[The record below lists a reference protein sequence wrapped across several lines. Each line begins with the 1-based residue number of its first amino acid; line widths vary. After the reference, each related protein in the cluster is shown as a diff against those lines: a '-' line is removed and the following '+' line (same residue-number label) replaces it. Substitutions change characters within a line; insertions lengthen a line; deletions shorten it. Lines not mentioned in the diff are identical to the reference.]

1 MSKPRLIIG
10 RFAVAAVVAFGL
22 LAMPQT
28 ASAQRRRAQNLERL
42 LVLPPAPTDAADSVY
57 VLELAA
63 AVRDRLSGRVRNQIT
78 VITTEQYCEAL
89 EASGFDCG
97 FLPDESSSGQLAQ
110 FLRADS
116 YATGSFER
124 ASSVPTVRMR
134 LVDIGRSGIAGWLF
148 AQGEAGQ
155 TAADFA
161 RVISDS
167 LRNQVRAGQ
176 EARNCS
182 QRRDRSD
189 FRGARDRAER
199 AFQMYPNHPSA
210 AQCIAYVFEATQQPS
225 DSLIWAYQK
234 VVKGDSL
241 QTRSWERL
249 ARLYLEA
256 GDTLDAV
263 EAFNSQLDV
272 DPGNRELRV
281 QVVRMW
287 VDLGDHDRARSVI
300 DEGLAPSSEDFQLLQ
315 LRATTCFGGQ
325 DWACAVETLSRMYEA
340 NPDLIGDSIFYV
352 QVIGASE
359 LAADTAAHLHWTEEA
374 VTRLPKSLSFWRQ
387 RTGVLAGAGDDA
399 ALLDAYANWAA
410 LDPTDT
416 RPLLAQVGLMVEAFE
431 VDTSAAPLDMAALM
445 EIQAMLTTIES
456 MAPDDASATRSLAV
470 FYYQPA
476 QKLTQG
482 QVRPD
487 IAMAWLE
494 KAMQFDVDG
503 RLGQAPNFF
512 FGFATLLQL
521 SKIFPEVQAAEAPF
535 REDASN
541 TALRAQL
548 CAVLTRYQETIALG
562 IQRMELGQSVS
573 PEAAAQIMPGLRQ
586 HEGIA
591 GQYSAA
597 YCAN

>member
-1 MSKPRLIIG
+1 MSKARLLTG
-10 RFAVAAVVAFGL
+10 MATVVVFGL
-22 LAMPQT
+22 LAIPQT
-28 ASAQRRRAQNLERL
+28 AAAQRRQAQNLERM
-42 LVLPPAPTDAADSVY
+42 LVLPPLPADAADSAY

-63 AVRDRLSGRVRNQIT
+63 EVRNRLSGRVRNQIT
-78 VITTEQYCEAL
+78 VITTERYCEAL

-97 FLPDESSSGQLAQ
+97 FLPDPNSGDQLAQ

-124 ASSVPTVRMR
+124 DSSVPTVRLR

-155 TAADFA
+155 PAADFA

-182 QRRDRSD
+182 DRRDRSD

-199 AFQMYPNHPSA
+199 AFEMYPNHPSA
-210 AQCIAYVFEATQQPS
+210 AQCVAYVFEATAQPN
-225 DSLIWAYQK
+225 DSLIWAYK
-234 VVKGDSL
+234 KLVKGDSL
-241 QTRSWERL
+241 LTRSWERL
-249 ARLYLEA
+249 ARLYFET
-256 GDTLDAV
+256 GDTLNAV
-263 EAFNSQLDV
+263 EAFNSQLNV

-287 VDLGDHDRARSVI
+287 VDLENHDRARSVI
-300 DEGLAPSSEDFQLLQ
+300 DEGLADSPENLELLQ

-340 NPDLIGDSIFYV
+340 NPDLVGDSLFYV
-352 QVIGASE
+352 QVIGAAE
-359 LAADTAAHLHWTEEA
+359 LAADTAAHLRWTEEA
-374 VTRLPKSLSFWRQ
+374 VTRTPNSLSFWKQ

-399 ALLDAYANWAA
+399 ALMDAYAHWAA
-410 LDPTDT
+410 LDPTDN
-416 RPLLAQVGLMVEAFE
+416 RPLLAQVGMMVEAFQ
-431 VDTSAAPLDMAALM
+431 VDTSVAPLDMAALM
-445 EIQAMLTTIES
+445 EIQTMLTTIEN
-456 MAPDDASATRSLAV
+456 MAPDDPNTKRSLAV

-482 QVRPD
+482 QVRPEL
-487 IAMAWLE
+487 AMAWLE
-494 KAMQFDVDG
+494 RAIELDVDG

-512 FGFATLLQL
+512 FGFATLLHL
-521 SKIFPEVQAAEAPF
+521 GKIFAEVQAAEAPV
-535 REDASN
+535 REDVSN

-562 IQRMELGQSVS
+562 VQRMELGQSIS
-573 PEAAAQIMPGLRQ
+573 PEAAGQILPGLRQ

-591 GQYSAA
+591 GQYNEA
-597 YCAN
+597 YCTN

>member
-1 MSKPRLIIG
+1 MSKARLTIG
-10 RFAVAAVVAFGL
+10 SVVVVTAVAFGL

-28 ASAQRRRAQNLERL
+28 AAAQRRRAQNLERM
-42 LVLPPAPTDAADSVY
+42 LVLPPVPADAADSAY
-57 VLELAA
+57 VIELAA

-78 VITTEQYCEAL
+78 VISTELYCEAL

-97 FLPDESSSGQLAQ
+97 FLPDESSGGQLAQ

-124 ASSVPTVRMR
+124 ASSVPIVRMR
-134 LVDIGRSGIAGWLF
+134 LVDIGRSGIAGWLL

-155 TAADFA
+155 PAADFA

-199 AFQMYPNHPSA
+199 AFAMYPNHPSA
-210 AQCIAYVFEATQQPS
+210 AQCVAYVFEATEQPS

-241 QTRSWERL
+241 LTRSWERL
-249 ARLYLEA
+249 ARLYFDV
-256 GDTLDAV
+256 GDTLNAV
-263 EAFNSQLDV
+263 EAFNSQLNV
-272 DPGNRELRV
+272 DPGNRLLRV

-287 VDLGDHDRARSVI
+287 VDLENHDRALSVI
-300 DEGLAPSSEDFQLLQ
+300 DEGLASSSENFELLQ
-315 LRATTCFGGQ
+315 LRSTTCFGGE
-325 DWACAVETLSRMYEA
+325 DWTCAVETLSRMYEA
-340 NPDLIGDSIFYV
+340 SPDLVGDSIFYV
-352 QVIGASE
+352 QVIGAAE
-359 LAADTAAHLHWTEEA
+359 LAADTAAQLRWTEEA
-374 VTRLPKSLSFWRQ
+374 VTRMPNALSFSRQ
-387 RTGVLAGAGDDA
+387 RAGVLAGAGDDA
-399 ALLDAYANWAA
+399 ALADAYANWAA
-410 LDPTDT
+410 LDPTDS

-431 VDTSAAPLDMAALM
+431 VDTSVAPLDMAALM
-445 EIQAMLTTIES
+445 EIQAMLTTIEN
-456 MAPDDASATRSLAV
+456 MAPDDANTKRSLAV

-494 KAMQFDVDG
+494 KAIQFDVDG

-512 FGFATLLQL
+512 FGFATLLHL
-521 SKIFPEVQAAEAPF
+521 GKVFAEVQAAEAPF

-541 TALRAQL
+541 TALRAEL
-548 CAVLTRYQETIALG
+548 CAVLTRYQESIALG
-562 IQRMELGQSVS
+562 VQRMELGQSVS